1 MSPSILVTLLLVTG
15 PYSLNVGE
23 ARIVIDKSKAH
34 YSEAGL
40 ELKIPRIVKM
50 RDRYAQLETISES
63 RLKFNLYRD
72 FLRTTRKRV
81 KGRTHVVLPPL
92 IESTGI
98 RFIGGFAE
106 SGCNPKGVGVSNAQR
121 TRSNGLDGLEPS
133 SIALSHEIAHTAG
146 AKHEDGVNIMH
157 PAALQ
162 FTGQPIGFL
171 QSTVYRMKRCLGRGK

>member
-1 MSPSILVTLLLVTG
+1 MTPSILVTLLLVTG

-23 ARIVIDKSKAH
+23 ARIVIEKSKAH
-34 YSEAGL
+34 YSEAGMNL
-40 ELKIPRIVKM
+40 NVPRIIKM
-50 RDRYAQLETISES
+50 RDRYAQLSTISQS

-92 IESTGI
+92 RESTGV

-106 SGCNPKGVGVSNAQR
+106 SGCNPKGVSVSNAQR

-133 SIALSHEIAHTAG
+133 SIALSHETAHTAG
-146 AKHEDGVNIMH
+146 ARHEDGINIMH

-162 FTGQPIGFL
+162 YSGQKIGFL
-171 QSTVYRMKRCLGRGK
+171 GSTIYRMKRCLIKK